1 MSTSSTTNT
10 IRTTASTTSATS
22 NKGSGHRLLGW
33 TMIAFGLVTSVAI
46 GVLSA
51 VFEFPDVLRRPGGE
65 VLALYAKNANVVR
78 PTYWLLGMTGLVLIG
93 IAVELGR
100 FLTPFAEGPA
110 RLVSG
115 FGVATGVFWSLG
127 YTRWPIAVP
136 YLSDMYQTGD
146 PAKKERAAELYGLL
160 NRYAGMT
167 VGEHLGFITMG
178 VFAVALAVGLRR
190 GGVGPRWL
198 LPVGVFGGVLIAI
211 TSFEQYNPDLEILG
225 ALNGLANTVWF
236 LWMIAI
242 GVVLL
247 RRSSGR
253 KASAS

>member
-1 MSTSSTTNT
+1 MNTTPT
-10 IRTTASTTSATS
+10 LAPTVDRRT
-22 NKGSGHRLLGW
+22 GHRLLGM
-33 TMIAFGLVTSVAI
+33 TIIVFGLVTSAAFGI
-46 GVLSA
+46 LSA
-51 VFEFPDVLRRPGGE
+51 VFEFPDVLRRPGAE
-65 VLALYAKNANVVR
+65 VLEMYAENASVVR
-78 PTYWLLGMTGLVLIG
+78 PTYWLLAMTGLVLVG

-100 FLTPFAEGPA
+100 FLMPFAEGPA

-136 YLSDMYQTGD
+136 YLSEMYQSGD
-146 PAKKERAAELYGLL
+146 AAKKERAAELYGLL

-178 VFAVALAVGLRR
+178 VFAIALAIGLRR
-190 GGVGPRWL
+190 GGIGPRWL
-198 LPVGVFGGVLIAI
+198 FPVGIFAGVLIAI
-211 TSFEQYNPDLEILG
+211 TSYEQYNPDATVLG

-247 RRSSGR
+247 RRTSRSSGL
-253 KASAS
+253 S

>member
-1 MSTSSTTNT
+1 MSTTHTSRNFSSTP
-10 IRTTASTTSATS
+10 STLAPIETGQSH
-22 NKGSGHRLLGW
+22 GQRLLGW
-33 TMIAFGLVTSVAI
+33 TIIVFGLVTSAAF

-51 VFEFPDVLRRPGGE
+51 VFEFPDVLRKPGGD
-65 VLALYAKNANVVR
+65 VLALYEKNAGVVR
-78 PTYWLLGMTGLVLIG
+78 PVYWLLGMTGLVLIG

-100 FLTPFAEGPA
+100 FLTPLAAGPA

-136 YLSDMYQTGD
+136 FLSEMYRSGD
-146 PAKKERAAELYGLL
+146 PAKKERATELYELL

-178 VFAVALAVGLRR
+178 VFAIALAIGLRR
-190 GGVGPRWL
+190 GSVGPRWL
-198 LPVGVFGGVLIAI
+198 FPVGIFAGVLIAI
-211 TSFEQYNPDLEILG
+211 TSYEQYNPDVAVLG

-247 RRSSGR
+247 RRSR
-253 KASAS
+253 SARTSS